1 VRWYRHHVVASYQP
15 GNVDPLPSTALF
27 DALAAATANFQW
39 YRQPVAWYATDV
51 ANQVQAADFSVAAT
65 SLRFNSHGKP
75 PEYKNGNHR
84 ATGKEGKVPVKT
96 CVWVLYLHCT
106 AYCSQLPSLRKGV
119 PNSVLAGALLVA
131 HLL

>member
-65 SLRFNSHGKP
+65 ALRFNSHGKP
-75 PEYKNGNHR
+75 PSTRLGAVLLQVHCLYCISTGATWR
-84 ATGKEGKVPVKT
+84 ALVKHHT
-96 CVWVLYLHCT
+96 
-106 AYCSQLPSLRKGV
+106 PKG
-119 PNSVLAGALLVA
+119 GGF
-131 HLL
+131 